1 VSVRSRKRP
10 AEPIAREGEN
20 CWRRTT
26 AERIAFLVDGAAY
39 YDAFVAAAERAQRR
53 LVIIGW
59 DLHSQTLLPSRQC
72 TLRDFLNDLVE
83 RRRRLHVY
91 VLDWDYAMIYAL
103 EREMLP
109 AVQFGWRTHPR
120 VRFSLDDTHPLGAS
134 HHQKMVVIDDALAFV
149 GGLDLTINR
158 WDTPAHRFDEPRRTA
173 PNGTPYGPFH
183 DAQVAVDGE
192 AAAAIGLLARERWRN
207 ATGQRLRRSR
217 RARVDPWPE
226 ALRPDIRQASVAI
239 ARTAPPYDGV
249 AAIREVEKL
258 YLDGIAAARRS
269 IYIENQYL
277 TAPRVADALARRLR
291 QANGPE
297 VVIVTGRSCSGWLE
311 EYTMGAL
318 RERWLQQLQ
327 TADHFGRLRVYC
339 AVVPAGPESQPVN
352 VHSKVM
358 IVDDRMARVGSANLS
373 NRSFRLDTECDMAI
387 ESGGA
392 PRVARGIARFRHRLL
407 AEHLDTTPARIEA
420 QLRKSGSLIHSIEA
434 LRTSPRTLA
443 PLPCDGVMDDE
454 AVNAASALA
463 DPEGLIEPEA
473 VARLLVPREMHEQP
487 RRTLMRFAIPLA
499 LLLLL
504 AALWQWTSLRHWL
517 SEAALQQQLERFGT
531 HPLAFFW
538 MLGIYIGSGLL
549 VVPISLL
556 IVATVFAYGGAIGI
570 PYALAGTLA
579 SALVTFS
586 IGRMFAGSSVARA
599 LGSRFTGLRRR
610 LERCSV
616 AAMTVIRLLP
626 IAPFSIVNVLA
637 GAAGV
642 PWRSYVLG
650 TILGVTPGIVGLG
663 LITAGLTG
671 KGAAA
676 IASAAIGVV
685 LLALL
690 MLGGRWLGRSKGAP
704 PAPGTNAPV
713 GDDEVRERS
722 AVA

>member
-1 VSVRSRKRP
+1 MSVRSRKRP
-10 AEPIAREGEN
+10 GQPIAREGEN
-20 CWRRTT
+20 CWRRMT
-26 AERIAFLVDGAAY
+26 AERVAFLVDGAAY

-53 LVIIGW
+53 IVIVGW

-83 RRRRLHVY
+83 RHRRLCVY

-134 HHQKMVVIDDALAFV
+134 HHQKMVVIDDAVAFV

-183 DAQVAVDGE
+183 DVQVAVDGE
-192 AAAAIGLLARERWRN
+192 AAAAIGFLARERWRK

-217 RARVDPWPE
+217 RARGDPWPDG
-226 ALRPDIRQASVAI
+226 LRPDIRQASLAI

-258 YLDGIAAARRS
+258 YLDGIAAAQRS

-277 TAPRVADALARRLR
+277 TAPRIADALARRLR
-291 QANGPE
+291 EADGPE
-297 VVIVTGRSCSGWLE
+297 VVVVTGRSCSGWLE

-318 RERWLQQLQ
+318 RERWLQQLHA
-327 TADHFGRLRVYC
+327 ADRFGRLRVYSP
-339 AVVPAGPESQPVN
+339 VVPAAPEAQPVN
-352 VHSKVM
+352 VHSKV
-358 IVDDRMARVGSANLS
+358 IVVDDRMARVGSANLS
-373 NRSFRLDTECDMAI
+373 NRSFRLDTECDVAI
-387 ESGGA
+387 ESGGG
-392 PRVARGIARFRHRLL
+392 PRVARGIARFRNRLL

-420 QLRKSGSLIHSIEA
+420 QLRESGSLIRSIEA
-434 LRTSPRTLA
+434 LRSSPRTLTA
-443 PLPCDGVMDDE
+443 LPCNGVMDDD
-454 AVNAASALA
+454 AVNAAVALA
-463 DPEGLIEPEA
+463 DPEGLIEPQA

-487 RRTLMRFAIPLA
+487 RRTLIRFAIPLA
-499 LLLLL
+499 LPLLL
-504 AALWQWTSLRHWL
+504 AALWQWTPLRAWL
-517 SEAALQQQLERFGT
+517 SEAALQQLLQRFGT

-538 MLGIYIGSGLL
+538 MLGIYIGAGLL

-556 IVATVFAYGGAIGI
+556 IVATVFAYGGALGI
-570 PYALAGTLA
+570 PYALSGTLA

-586 IGRMFAGSSVARA
+586 IGRVFAGSAVERA
-599 LGSRFTGLRRR
+599 LGSRFAGLRRR

-626 IAPFSIVNVLA
+626 IAPFSVVNVLA
-637 GAAGV
+637 GAVGV
-642 PWRSYVLG
+642 PWRSYILG

-671 KGAAA
+671 EGVAA
-676 IASAAIGVV
+676 IAAGAIGVV
-685 LLALL
+685 LLAVLA
-690 MLGGRWLGRSKGAP
+690 LGGRWLGRSKGETSAVRP
-704 PAPGTNAPV
+704 TPAAT
-713 GDDEVRERS
+713 DDEVRERS